1 MNEYISL
8 AELKV
13 GEWGLVKR
21 LDNESGMKKRLLDV
35 GLTEN
40 SFVQCVAVSPMGD
53 PKAYLLCGA
62 VMAIRKVD
70 GVGVLVSRSKGGEG

>member
-1 MNEYISL
+1 MNKYISL

-21 LDNESGMKKRLLDV
+21 LDNEIGMKKRLLDV

-40 SFVQCVAVSPMGD
+40 SPVQCVGVSPMGD
-53 PKAYLLCGA
+53 PKAYRLCGA

-70 GVGVLVSRSKGGEG
+70 GAKVLVLRGRGGEG